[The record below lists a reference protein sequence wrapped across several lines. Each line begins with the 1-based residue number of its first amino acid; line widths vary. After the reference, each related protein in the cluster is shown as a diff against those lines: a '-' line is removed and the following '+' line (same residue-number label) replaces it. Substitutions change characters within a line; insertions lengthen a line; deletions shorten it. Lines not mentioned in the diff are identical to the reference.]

1 MNNILE
7 RISQISDLENISIG
21 KIEQII
27 GASKGV
33 LYKAIQK
40 NTDIQSKWVVAIAEN
55 FIQYSPEWILTGK
68 GEKLKNPAEKQLEPT
83 NFREQLDD
91 KNRIIQF
98 QEEKIKELQKEIIK
112 LKKEKAS
119 SEYNLHVAE
128 PSEKLKQEPKK

>member
-7 RISQISDLENISIG
+7 RISQISDLESISIG

-40 NTDIQSKWVVAIAEN
+40 NTDIQSKWIIAIAEN
-55 FIQYSPEWILTGK
+55 FLQYSPEWLLTGK
-68 GEKLKNPAEKQLEPT
+68 GEMLKNPEEKQFEPS
-83 NFREQLDD
+83 NFKEQLDD
-91 KNRIIQF
+91 KTKIIKF
-98 QEEKIKELQKEIIK
+98 QDKQIEELEKEIAK
-112 LKKEKAS
+112 LKKEKTA

-128 PSEKLKQEPKK
+128 PREELKKEPKK